1 METFRPD
8 TLPQIG
14 FLFTDPKERIT
25 ESMNANCV
33 ALGAM
38 ISQIETWT
46 SDNRL
51 RHSCVT
57 ILGL

>member
-1 METFRPD
+1 
-8 TLPQIG
+8 
-14 FLFTDPKERIT
+14 
-25 ESMNANCV
+25 MNANSV
-33 ALGAM
+33 ALGAT

-46 SDNRL
+46 DDNRF

>member
-1 METFRPD
+1 M
-8 TLPQIG
+8 
-14 FLFTDPKERIT
+14 K
-25 ESMNANCV
+25 ANCV

-46 SDNRL
+46 DENRF